1 MEQPTTPA
9 SSDPLGVVM
18 LAIHARLGC
27 MGLKVLILKG
37 GTLLPGNT
45 IRVPLNFKQQ
55 LPPNYFGILI
65 PKRPG
70 TSKRIMHTGPGSQE
84 ELPSATQGKRGR
96 TCLPIRWH
104 TVESHDA
111 PKLTI

>member
-37 GTLLPGNT
+37 GTLLPGN
-45 IRVPLNFKQQ
+45 
-55 LPPNYFGILI
+55 GI
-65 PKRPG
+65 K
-70 TSKRIMHTGPGSQE
+70 K
-84 ELPSATQGKRGR
+84 K
-96 TCLPIRWH
+96 
-104 TVESHDA
+104 
-111 PKLTI
+111 